1 MIYVIFVLTYA
12 SGKEEE
18 SLIEVNSVGE
28 LVNLASE
35 DNPIIVYPYSENS
48 RYKYPQLMVYDD
60 YIE

>member
-1 MIYVIFVLTYA
+1 MIDVIFVLTYA
-12 SGKEEE
+12 SGKEKE
-18 SLIEVNSVGE
+18 SLIEVNSIEE

-35 DNPIIVYPYSENS
+35 DNPIIVYPYNENS